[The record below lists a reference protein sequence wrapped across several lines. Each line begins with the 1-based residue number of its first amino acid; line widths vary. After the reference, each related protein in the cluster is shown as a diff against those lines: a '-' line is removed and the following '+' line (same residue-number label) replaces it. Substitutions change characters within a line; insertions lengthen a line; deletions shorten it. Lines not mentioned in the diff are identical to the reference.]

1 MCQLEM
7 VPCLHGKMSNQFT
20 IKGNFRVF
28 IHNCK
33 KKKKKIVLGI
43 FKRENIENKK
53 LQQQF

>member
-1 MCQLEM
+1 MCQLEI

-20 IKGNFRVF
+20 INGNFRVF

-33 KKKKKIVLGI
+33 RKLKKIVLGI